1 MNPHPSQP
9 SADDEVIEEM
19 ASEWFLERLEGFG
32 AGRQQAFAAWLAAD
46 ARHAEAFERMEQTHA
61 LLEKLPFAADRLDE
75 EADEAVETTSLPVA
89 SPSRRRWLPAFGA
102 VAAAAAIAV
111 VAWVRWPAE
120 PSVAFPAPAV
130 YATAAGGY
138 ERVALADGSTI
149 ELNAGTTVEVTVTST
164 ERRLRLVAGEAHF
177 NVARDPSRPFTV
189 AAGDYTVRALG
200 TAFNIL
206 LAPAAVEVLVTHGK
220 VEVAEDTPANAP
232 FAAAP
237 DRPHLVAGQRVV
249 IAPGARPASLA
260 IETVDSDALREALA
274 WQERR
279 LVFIDTPLREVAERF
294 NQRNR
299 TQLIL
304 GDPSLADKAVGGTF
318 AADNVHAFVRLLES
332 SGDIVSERRGDH
344 EIILHLV
351 R

>member
-32 AGRQQAFAAWLAAD
+32 PGRPQAFAAWLAAD
-46 ARHAEAFERMEQTHA
+46 PRHAEAFERMEQTHA
-61 LLEKLPFAADRLDE
+61 LLEKLPFAADRLDDGSI
-75 EADEAVETTSLPVA
+75 EAEPLLIAR
-89 SPSRRRWLPAFGA
+89 PSRRRWLAGFGA

-111 VAWVRWPAE
+111 VAWVSWPAA
-120 PSVAFPAPAV
+120 PSVAGPAPTI
-130 YATAAGGY
+130 YATAASGY

-149 ELNAGTTVEVTVTST
+149 ELNAGTTVEVVVMPS
-164 ERRLRLVAGEAHF
+164 ERRLRLVEGEAHF

-200 TAFNIL
+200 TAFNIR

-220 VEVAEDTPANAP
+220 VEVAEETAANAP

-249 IAPGARPASLA
+249 LAPGARPASLA
-260 IETVDSDALREALA
+260 IETVDADGLREALA

-279 LVFIDTPLREVAERF
+279 LVFVDTPLSEVADRF

-304 GDPSLADKAVGGTF
+304 GDPALGDKAVGGTF
-318 AADNVHAFVRLLES
+318 AADNVDAFVRLLES